1 MQHLG
6 KRHSSLVHAMV
17 PDLLSCHPYF
27 ETTEVDLEDI
37 ACILELLIKSAGE
50 FSYIF

>member
-6 KRHSSLVHAMV
+6 RNHPALVLAMV

-27 ETTEVDLEDI
+27 ETAEVDLQDV
-37 ACILELLIKSAGE
+37 ACILSSVMLHE
-50 FSYIF
+50 